1 MNPLIIMIGRWWKTL
16 SSQLINWLHYF
27 TQCYFVM
34 MYDDFWITADC
45 WEMRCIVARTAA
57 CWVIV
62 DAQWNSWSGIEAAI
76 VSVHGRQRAASP
88 CDLDHCL
95 STTGLE
101 PWAAHGFCSA
111 PRPRAFPKFFITEW
125 AVTTFMGRLLW
136 HGAATLFSDISEL
149 STNWQWHCWGLINS
163 LIKLSN

>member
-27 TQCYFVM
+27 TQCYFVLVVCWFLNHSWLLGNT
-34 MYDDFWITADC
+34 MYCCKDC
-45 WEMRCIVARTAA
+45 CLLGNRRRPVKQLI
-57 CWVIV
+57 
-62 DAQWNSWSGIEAAI
+62 G

-88 CDLDHCL
+88 GDLDHCL

-149 STNWQWHCWGLINS
+149 STNSYDSDTVEDCSTVWSNYR
-163 LIKLSN
+163 IK

>member
-1 MNPLIIMIGRWWKTL
+1 MIGRWWKTL
-16 SSQLINWLHYF
+16 SSQLINWLYYF
-27 TQCYFVM
+27 TQCYCTLFWSYV
-34 MYDDFWITADC
+34 DFWITADC

-88 CDLDHCL
+88 GDLDHCL

-125 AVTTFMGRLLW
+125 AVTTLMGRLLW

-149 STNWQWHCWGLINS
+149 STNWYDSDTVEDCSTVWSNYR
-163 LIKLSN
+163 IK